1 MSIIKSFSVGDGDMF
16 YIKHNSD
23 NFTTI
28 DCCFTDIENRNKNFQ
43 EICKQVDTKGIT
55 RFISTHPDEDHIK
68 GLPYFCDIIGISNF
82 YCVKNKAI
90 KLEITDNFKKYCE
103 LRDSDKAYYVYKDC
117 ERKWMNISDSERG
130 GSGINF
136 IWPSLEHEEFRSAL
150 EAVENGRDYN
160 NISPVFTYSLE
171 NNIVAMWMGDLEHDF
186 IEKVKDD
193 IKWPKVDVLFAPH
206 HGRDSGKVPVDVLK
220 RLEPH
225 IIIIGEAPSKYLN
238 YYEGYNTIT
247 QNTAGD
253 ITFECSNNL
262 VNIYISNDSYS
273 YDSSF
278 LKNKYKHNKELGNYL
293 GSFIPKGAKN

>member
-1 MSIIKSFSVGDGDMF
+1 
-16 YIKHNSD
+16 
-23 NFTTI
+23 
-28 DCCFTDIENRNKNFQ
+28 
-43 EICKQVDTKGIT
+43 
-55 RFISTHPDEDHIK
+55 
-68 GLPYFCDIIGISNF
+68 
-82 YCVKNKAI
+82 
-90 KLEITDNFKKYCE
+90 
-103 LRDSDKAYYVYKDC
+103 
-117 ERKWMNISDSERG
+117 MNISDSERG